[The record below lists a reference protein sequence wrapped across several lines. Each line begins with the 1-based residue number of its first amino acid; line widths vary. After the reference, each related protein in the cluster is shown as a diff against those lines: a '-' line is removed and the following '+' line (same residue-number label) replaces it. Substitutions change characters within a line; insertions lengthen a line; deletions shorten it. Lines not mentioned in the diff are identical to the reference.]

1 MSTLKQQTLLEITIC
16 DRLAQMSQMSL
27 RADQAQGGASSAVHS
42 QESEHDEAVT
52 LLACFAYPPYLN
64 QNILDIVLKM

>member
-1 MSTLKQQTLLEITIC
+1 
-16 DRLAQMSQMSL
+16 MSL
-27 RADQAQGGASSAVHS
+27 RAEQAQGGAPSAVHS